1 MTKWEGKKVTILGLG
16 KSGVAAARRLVPLK
30 ALVTVSEALSEDKL
44 DPEALSHLKALKVTL
59 EVGGHTL
66 TSLEGCDLLV
76 VSPGV
81 HLDIPIILEAKKR
94 NIPVISEIELGCR
107 FIHKPII
114 AVTGTNGKTTTASLL
129 GEFLSAAGKKVMVAG
144 NIGFPLVEVNDADL
158 DFIVLEISSY
168 QLETI
173 VTFRPWISI
182 LLNLTEDHIE
192 RHRSIEEYAA
202 AKARIF
208 LNQKKNDYVI
218 YNAEDE
224 LVSRI
229 VTKAEAR
236 QISFSVKRPFLDPK
250 NIKIPGEHNLQNS
263 LAAAQAALIC
273 GVPQKT
279 IDEVLQTFSGVEH
292 RIEFVTEKKGIKF
305 YNDSK
310 GTNPDSTIVALKS
323 LYQKGK
329 NIIVILGGRDKG
341 GDLTDLVHLV
351 GDAAKKVV
359 LIGEASERFH
369 KELKKDGYKDVVLAG
384 NFKEAV
390 NTSYKLARS
399 GDIVLLSPA
408 CASFD
413 MFKNFEERGKTF
425 KDLVSALPT

>member
-1 MTKWEGKKVTILGLG
+1 MTKWEAKKVTILGLG
-16 KSGVAAARRLVPLK
+16 KSGAAAARRLIPLG
-30 ALVTVSEALSEDKL
+30 ARVTVSEALSEDKL
-44 DPEALSHLKALKVTL
+44 DPETLSHLKALKVIL
-59 EVGGHTL
+59 ETGGHTL
-66 TSLEGCDLLV
+66 AAIEGCDLLV

-81 HLDIPIILEAKKR
+81 HLDIPIILEARKR
-94 NIPVISEIELGCR
+94 GIPVISEIELGCR
-107 FIHKPII
+107 FVHKPII
-114 AVTGTNGKTTTASLL
+114 AVTGTNGKTTTATLI

-192 RHRSIEEYAA
+192 RHKSMKEYAA

-218 YNAEDE
+218 YNAEDK
-224 LVSRI
+224 LVSQI
-229 VTKAEAR
+229 VSKAEAR
-236 QISFSVKRPFLDPK
+236 LIPFSVKHPFLNAK
-250 NIKIPGEHNLQNS
+250 EIKIPGEHNLENA

-273 GVPQKT
+273 GVPQKA
-279 IDEVLQTFSGVEH
+279 IAEVLRTFPGVEH
-292 RIEFVTEKKGIKF
+292 RIEFVTEKKGIRF

-310 GTNPDSTIVALKS
+310 GTNPDSTMVALKS
-323 LYQKGK
+323 LHQKDK
-329 NIIVILGGRDKG
+329 NIIVILGGKDKG
-341 GDLTDLVHLV
+341 GDLTDLVHLIT
-351 GDAAKKVV
+351 DAAKKVV
-359 LIGEASERFH
+359 LIGEAAERFH
-369 KELKKDGYKDVVLAG
+369 KELKKDGYKDVVLAQS
-384 NFKEAV
+384 FKEAV
-390 NTSYKLARS
+390 DTSYKLAKA

-408 CASFD
+408 CACFD
-413 MFKNFEERGKTF
+413 MFRNFEERGKTF

>member
-30 ALVTVSEALSEDKL
+30 SQVTVSEALSENKL
-44 DPEALSHLKALKVTL
+44 DPEAVSHLKALKVNL
-59 EVGGHTL
+59 EIGGHTL
-66 TSLEGCDLLV
+66 SAIEGAELLV

-81 HLDIPIILEAKKR
+81 HLDLPIILEARKR
-94 NIPVISEIELGCR
+94 GIPVISEIELGCR

-114 AVTGTNGKTTTASLL
+114 AVTGTNGKTTTATLI
-129 GEFLSAAGKKVMVAG
+129 GEFLSAGGKKVMVAG

-182 LLNLTEDHIE
+182 ILNLTEDHIE
-192 RHRSIEEYAA
+192 RHRSILEYAA

-224 LVSRI
+224 LVSQI

-236 QISFSVKRPFLDPK
+236 QISFSVKHPFLDPK
-250 NIKIPGEHNLQNS
+250 KIKIPGEHNLQNS

-273 GVPQKT
+273 GIPQKT
-279 IDEVLQTFSGVEH
+279 IDEVLQTFPGVEH
-292 RIEFVTEKKGIKF
+292 RIEFVSEKKGVKF

-323 LYQKGK
+323 LYQKDK

-341 GDLTDLVHLV
+341 GDLTDLVHIV
-351 GDAAKKVV
+351 SDAAKKVI
-359 LIGEASERFH
+359 LIGEAAERFQ
-369 KELKKDGYKDVVLAG
+369 KALKKDGYKDVVLAG
-384 NFKEAV
+384 DFKEAV
-390 NTSYKLARS
+390 NTSYKLART

-425 KDLVSALPT
+425 KYLVSALPT

>member
-1 MTKWEGKKVTILGLG
+1 MTKWESKKVTILGLG

-30 ALVTVSEALSEDKL
+30 AQVTVSEALSEDKL
-44 DPEALSHLKALKVTL
+44 DPEALAHLKALKVKI

-66 TSLEGCDLLV
+66 SALDGADLIV

-94 NIPVISEIELGCR
+94 NIPVISEIELGYR

-129 GEFLSAAGKKVMVAG
+129 GEILSAAGKKVMVAG
-144 NIGFPLVEVNDADL
+144 NIGFPLVEVNDTDL

-182 LLNLTEDHIE
+182 LLNLAEDHIE
-192 RHRSIEEYAA
+192 RHRSMKEYAA

-224 LVSRI
+224 LVSQI
-229 VTKAEAR
+229 ATKAEAR
-236 QISFSVKRPFLDPK
+236 LISFSVKHPFLDPK
-250 NIKIPGEHNLQNS
+250 KIKIPGEHNLQNS

-279 IDEVLQTFSGVEH
+279 IDEVLRTFPGVEH
-292 RIEFVTEKKGIKF
+292 RIEFVTEKKGVKF

-323 LYQKGK
+323 LYQKDK

-351 GDAAKKVV
+351 SDAAKKVV

-369 KELKKDGYKDVVLAG
+369 KELKKDGYKDVILAQD
-384 NFKEAV
+384 FKDAV